1 MVDSSSDND
10 TVQPQSNLEAAE
22 KDATQNFWFDGA
34 GDSVV
39 PCGCSPPPAVVS
51 PDKTHW
57 IEIAM
62 VDQEGNPV
70 TGEAYRVT
78 VPGGAVITGTLN
90 DKGRAR
96 IDGIDPG
103 TAKVTFPNIDK
114 DAWSPR

>member
-1 MVDSSSDND
+1 MVDSNADDGNDDSS
-10 TVQPQSNLEAAE
+10 SLENAE
-22 KDATQNFWFDGA
+22 KDATQNFWFEPA

-39 PCGCSPPPAVVS
+39 PCGGSAPPAVVS

-70 TGEAYRVT
+70 AGEAYKVT
-78 VPGGAVITGTLN
+78 VPGGAIITGTLN
-90 DKGRAR
+90 EKGRAR

-103 TAKVTFPNIDK
+103 TAKVIFPDIDK